1 MKDTVEAKKVVGRF
15 VGRYIVLAIIIGGI
29 SFLLE
34 NLIPQFVNWDFTA
47 ALLIYQTVLFVISTI
62 LTIALSVKYAI
73 KDKKISSKEDAQSI
87 SKPIQTLL
95 IIIALLVMAF
105 NVIYYC
111 GVRSSAL
118 KDAKKKCESTDGII
132 SEYEATCLE
141 LESEKIYAVY
151 GFYLASKEI
160 VTILTYAYAVVY
172 VEMMLE
178 NEVSTSKKNK
188 KTEKEEV

>member
-34 NLIPQFVNWDFTA
+34 NVIPQFVNWDFTA

-73 KDKKISSKEDAQSI
+73 KDKKITSKEDAQSI

-118 KDAKKKCESTDGII
+118 KDAKKECEAADGIT

-141 LESEKIYAVY
+141 LECEKIYAVY

-178 NEVSTSKKNK
+178 NEVQTNK
-188 KTEKEEV
+188 KAEKEEV

>member
-1 MKDTVEAKKVVGRF
+1 MKDTVEAKEVVGRF
-15 VGRYIVLAIIIGGI
+15 IGRYIVLAIIIGGI

-34 NLIPQFVNWDFTA
+34 NVIPQFVNWNFTA

-62 LTIALSVKYAI
+62 LTIALTVKYAI
-73 KDKKISSKEDAQSI
+73 KDKKISSKEEALSI
-87 SKPIQTLL
+87 SKPIQILL

-105 NVIYYC
+105 NIVYYC
-111 GVRSSAL
+111 GIRSSAL
-118 KDAKKKCESTDGII
+118 KDVKKKYEPADGII
-132 SEYEATCLE
+132 NEYEATCLE

-151 GFYLASKEI
+151 GYYLASKEI

-178 NEVSTSKKNK
+178 NEVPLSKNTK
-188 KTEKEEV
+188 KEET

>member
-1 MKDTVEAKKVVGRF
+1 MEDIVEAKKVVGRF
-15 VGRYIVLAIIIGGI
+15 IGRYIVLAIIIGGI

-34 NLIPQFVNWDFTA
+34 NVIPQFVNWNFTA
-47 ALLIYQTVLFVISTI
+47 ALLIYQSVLFVISTL
-62 LTIALSVKYAI
+62 LTIVLAVKYSI
-73 KDKKISSKEDAQSI
+73 KDTKISSKGDARSI

-105 NVIYYC
+105 NIIYYC

-118 KDAKKKCESTDGII
+118 KDAKKKYESADGII

-141 LESEKIYAVY
+141 LENEKIYAVY

-160 VTILTYAYAVVY
+160 VTILTFAYAVVY

-178 NEVSTSKKNK
+178 NEVLATKKI
-188 KTEKEEV
+188 EKEEV